1 LKGKTNFFND
11 AKIKM
16 YETYLR
22 KIHNKDKEIKLI
34 SERHIDENDINY

>member
-1 LKGKTNFFND
+1 MDLQDIEYPDKFDKN
-11 AKIKM
+11 
-16 YETYLR
+16 YLR